1 MARWMNAGWVF
12 SWVESVLKQQN
23 NHGFSFADV
32 WCFKTAHIKINDS
45 RGGECLISKM
55 FRKRIFAFKPEQ
67 RKKERSS
74 SNKTYKAS
82 VQDINSN
89 KTAVFFSS
97 FRGFERK
104 ADGRE
109 AGVVSANIDR
119 GQCCCSCWPRWT
131 WTSATINV
139 CISFRMLQE
148 ICHEIVWDWLSL
160 YFKCHHFTSQPCQAV
175 GTVGWPVCSRM
186 KWLLYRF

>member
-1 MARWMNAGWVF
+1 M
-12 SWVESVLKQQN
+12 ESVLKQQN

-45 RGGECLISKM
+45 RGRTCLISRM
-55 FRKRIFAFKPEQ
+55 FRKRIFAFKLEQ
-67 RKKERSS
+67 RKKEAPPIKHIKRVC
-74 SNKTYKAS
+74 KTLT
-82 VQDINSN
+82 VIRMLGF
-89 KTAVFFSS
+89 FFS
-97 FRGFERK
+97 FRDFKRK
-104 ADGRE
+104 ADGGE
-109 AGVVSANIDR
+109 AGAVSANTDR

-148 ICHEIVWDWLSL
+148 ICHEIVWDWPSL

-175 GTVGWPVCSRM
+175 GTVGWPECSRM